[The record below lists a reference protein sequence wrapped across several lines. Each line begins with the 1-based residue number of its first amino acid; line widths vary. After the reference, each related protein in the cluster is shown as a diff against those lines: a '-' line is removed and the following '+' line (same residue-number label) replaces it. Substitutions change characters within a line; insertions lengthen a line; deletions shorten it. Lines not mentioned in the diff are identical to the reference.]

1 MHVESNSP
9 GTSGPLERAMVGADI
24 AGARLRQVFDGI
36 FTFVGLLTPDGV
48 LTEANRAVLEAAA
61 LEPSDV
67 IGALR

>member
-48 LTEANRAVLEAAA
+48 LTEATA
-61 LEPSDV
+61 PSSR
-67 IGALR
+67 LRRSSRPT